1 MKKSVNMNI
10 KSLEN
15 KYQEIDNTF
24 DDLFKELDNNFDIDA
39 KVIASRFLNEV
50 KDIAEVRKINRKKL
64 AEMIGT
70 SPSYLTQLYRGTKIM
85 NLVTMAKLK
94 KALDLE
100 VEIKIT
106 NNIYAFEVEENK
118 FEKFYSIHQCTHNNI
133 LWGVIK
139 NFNNDSS
146 TDNDKYVSTDNA
158 TANSKIKFA

>member
-1 MKKSVNMNI
+1 MNM

-15 KYQEIDNTF
+15 KYQEIDNAF
-24 DDLFKELDNNFDIDA
+24 DDLFKELDNNFEIDA
-39 KVIASRFLNEV
+39 KVIASKFLNEV

-70 SPSYLTQLYRGTKIM
+70 SPSYLTQLYRGTKLM

-100 VEIKIT
+100 VEIKVT

-118 FEKFYSIHQCTHNNI
+118 FEKI
-133 LWGVIK
+133 
-139 NFNNDSS
+139 
-146 TDNDKYVSTDNA
+146 
-158 TANSKIKFA
+158 